1 MWNETGHG
9 EWRSKMRKKLT
20 YLCCLLVVIVGISS
34 CRSYVGYDFYPGTPR
49 FDRTHPERVLLLR
62 NRPRRNYIEL
72 GEVWIRPKPRM
83 SRYFVENKL
92 REKASRMGADAVVI
106 TVDESFRDRV
116 AVRRYR
122 RGTMVYHERLIVGV
136 AIRFR

>member
-1 MWNETGHG
+1 
-9 EWRSKMRKKLT
+9 
-20 YLCCLLVVIVGISS
+20 
-34 CRSYVGYDFYPGTPR
+34 
-49 FDRTHPERVLLLR
+49 
-62 NRPRRNYIEL
+62 
-72 GEVWIRPKPRM
+72 
-83 SRYFVENKL
+83 
-92 REKASRMGADAVVI
+92 VVI